1 MGWKGG
7 KFSAPPPRTQNEETE
22 NHIKARVISSYQ
34 PMGRT
39 CGCMR
44 NNPRDMIIFHVHGGG
59 FIAQSPL
66 SHVDYLH
73 QWSKQLNVPILS
85 IDYSLAPESPYPRA
99 VEEVFYSYIWML
111 ENCHQLGWTG
121 DRVIVSGDSA
131 GGNLVTGLVLQCII
145 HDIRIPDGLHVSYA
159 CLLAQFYPS
168 PSRLLMM
175 MDPLLM
181 VGILG
186 KCINAYK
193 DSNYLDSLPR
203 SMDDELR
210 LGTSED
216 DILLSPLMAGPEL
229 LRHFPPTLM
238 IETDMDACL
247 DENVQFRSH
256 LEAEGVRAQMEVI
269 KGLPHGFL
277 AFCNMSKD
285 CQVGVETVTNLLR
298 EFISTI

>member
-7 KFSAPPPRTQNEETE
+7 KFSAKQPTMQNEWT
-22 NHIKARVISSYQ
+22 NNYIKARIISSYQ
-34 PMGRT
+34 PRGRT

-44 NNPRDMIIFHVHGGG
+44 NHPRDMIIFHVHGGG

-73 QWSKQLNVPILS
+73 QWSKHLDLPIVS
-85 IDYSLAPESPYPRA
+85 IDYSLAPEFPYPRA
-99 VEEVFYSYIWML
+99 VEEVFYAYIWML
-111 ENCHQLGWTG
+111 ENGHQLGWTG

-145 HDIRIPDGLHVSYA
+145 HDIRVPDGLHVSYA

-193 DSNYLDSLPR
+193 DSNYLESLPR

-216 DILLSPLMAGPEL
+216 DILLSPLMAGQEL

-256 LEAEGVRAQMEVI
+256 LEAAGVRTQMEVI

-277 AFCNMSKD
+277 AFCNMSRD
-285 CQVGVETVTNLLR
+285 CQVGVETVTKLLR
-298 EFISTI
+298 EFIPTV